1 MLKLGEDKP
10 MRFTEF
16 GWRVGST
23 GTANGELGVDEA
35 TQAKYLA
42 ETLRIV
48 KTEWPYVTRV
58 FWYRELADNNTTNS
72 SGYGL
77 ITPKGTVKPAL
88 AQIPAIYAAG

>member
-42 ETLRIV
+42 ETLELIR
-48 KTEWPYVTRV
+48 TEYTYVTRV
-58 FWYRELADNNTTNS
+58 YWYRDLADNNTATS

-77 ITPKGTVKPAL
+77 IQPDGTVKPAL
-88 AQIPAIYAAG
+88 KQIPALYSA